1 MCFASKWD
9 CQQIMARWLV
19 VAVTT
24 LGCLLTVPLL
34 SWAES
39 NVDVVSRPLVQRSA
53 VQDAQWLIRQPDSRY
68 TLQLVTV
75 SSRGQLQD
83 FADRAAPQVAGTLA
97 SFRYQKQNGLLYV
110 MVLGVFATAEEAFQ
124 AQRMLQIDGLTAQD
138 TWVRSLDDV
147 KRGIRSTLQD

>member
-1 MCFASKWD
+1 
-9 CQQIMARWLV
+9 MARLLV
-19 VAVTT
+19 GFMTT
-24 LGCLLTVPLL
+24 LGCLLTAPLL
-34 SWAES
+34 SWAEN
-39 NVDVVSRPLVQRSA
+39 NVDIVSSPLAQRSA

-110 MVLGVFATAEEAFQ
+110 MVLGAFATAEEAFQ
-124 AQRMLQIDGLTAQD
+124 AQRALQIHGLTAED
-138 TWVRSLDDV
+138 TWVRSLTDV
-147 KRGIRSTLQD
+147 KRSIRSTLQD